1 MRDPLATLG
10 LVPGPAMSV
19 LAEYRRAHD
28 GDSYSLLID
37 TSGDPT
43 PSFDEGAETRWIRLR
58 DYSAIELGKP
68 ADAERVSGDVARGIA
83 NDVLRNAKE
92 ILVELKGSYS
102 FRRHV
107 AWVWVDGRSLGEV
120 LLERRAVRPGRR

>member
-1 MRDPLATLG
+1 MN
-10 LVPGPAMSV
+10 VQ
-19 LAEYRRAHD
+19 AEFRRARD
-28 GDSYSLLID
+28 GDTFSFLID

-68 ADAERVSGDVARGIA
+68 ADEFRVSGNVARDIA
-83 NDVLRNAKE
+83 HHVLSTASE

-102 FRRHV
+102 FRRHL
-107 AWVWVDGRSLGEV
+107 AWVWVDGRSLGEA
-120 LLERRAVRPGRR
+120 LLERHAVRHGRR

>member
-1 MRDPLATLG
+1 MSPE
-10 LVPGPAMSV
+10 PAMLV
-19 LAEYRRAHD
+19 FAEYRRAHD

-68 ADAERVSGDVARGIA
+68 ADDFRVSGNEARLIA
-83 NDVLRNAKE
+83 INVLSAADE

-120 LLERRAVRPGRR
+120 LLERRAVRPGKRVG

>member
-1 MRDPLATLG
+1 
-10 LVPGPAMSV
+10 MSV
-19 LAEYRRAHD
+19 RAEFRRAHD
-28 GDSYSLLID
+28 GDTYSLLID

-68 ADAERVSGDVARGIA
+68 AEAERVSGDWAQVIA
-83 NDVLRNAKE
+83 HDLLSAADE

-120 LLERRAVRPGRR
+120 LLGLRAVRPGRR

>member
-1 MRDPLATLG
+1 MDQDLER
-10 LVPGPAMSV
+10 
-19 LAEYRRAHD
+19 AELRRVHD

-43 PSFDEGAETRWIRLR
+43 PSFDEGAETRWVRLR

-68 ADAERVSGDVARGIA
+68 ADAERCGGRQARAIA
-83 NDVLRNAKE
+83 RNVLSNAKE

>member
-1 MRDPLATLG
+1 MMTPE
-10 LVPGPAMSV
+10 PAMRV
-19 LAEYRRAHD
+19 FAELRRVHD
-28 GDSYSLLID
+28 ADTYSLLID

-43 PSFDEGAETRWIRLR
+43 PSFDEGAETRWVRLR

-68 ADAERVSGDVARGIA
+68 ADAERCSGIEAQVIA
-83 NDVLRNAKE
+83 QHALRNAGE

-107 AWVWVDGRSLGEV
+107 AWVWVDGASLGEILFGLHV
-120 LLERRAVRPGRR
+120 VRRGRR

>member
-1 MRDPLATLG
+1 MR
-10 LVPGPAMSV
+10 VF
-19 LAEYRRAHD
+19 AEYRRAHD

-68 ADAERVSGDVARGIA
+68 AADCRVSGDEAQWIA
-83 NDVLRNAKE
+83 HAELSHAKE

-107 AWVWVDGRSLGEV
+107 AWVWCDGEALGPELV
-120 LLERRAVRPGRR
+120 KRRAVRPGRRVG

>member
-1 MRDPLATLG
+1 MPEPVMHVR
-10 LVPGPAMSV
+10 
-19 LAEYRRAHD
+19 AELRRVHD

-43 PSFDEGAETRWIRLR
+43 PSFDEGAETRWVRLR

-68 ADAERVSGDVARGIA
+68 ADAERCSGDEAQGIA
-83 NDVLRNAKE
+83 HDVLSHANE

-107 AWVWVDGRSLGEV
+107 AWVWIDGWSLGEH
-120 LLERRAVRPGRR
+120 LLKRRAVKHGRERPR

>member
-1 MRDPLATLG
+1 MC
-10 LVPGPAMSV
+10 V

-28 GDSYSLLID
+28 GDTYSLLID
-37 TSGDPT
+37 TSGDST

-68 ADAERVSGDVARGIA
+68 ADAERCSGNDARLLA
-83 NDVLRNAKE
+83 DTALSNAEE

-102 FRRHV
+102 FRRHL
-107 AWVWVDGRSLGEV
+107 AWVWFDGRSLGKL
-120 LLERRAVRPGRR
+120 LLERRAVRHGRR